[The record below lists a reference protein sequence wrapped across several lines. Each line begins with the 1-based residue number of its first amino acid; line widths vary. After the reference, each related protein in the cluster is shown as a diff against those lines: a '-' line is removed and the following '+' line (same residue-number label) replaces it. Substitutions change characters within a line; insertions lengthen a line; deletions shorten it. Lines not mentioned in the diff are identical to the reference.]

1 MLKGIARS
9 APVSGRP
16 ARGAPAQG
24 RRSAIV
30 RVVAAPTT
38 SAAPVEFEAVNHQ
51 EKPFKADI
59 EKLQLNT
66 DVAKDLYKD
75 MKLGRDFEDMC
86 AQMYYRGKMFGFVH
100 LYCGQEAVSTG
111 VIRLLNKDD
120 YVCRC
125 ASGRSSWLL
134 SAYCNCSP

>member
-1 MLKGIARS
+1 MLKGFSRP

-16 ARGAPAQG
+16 VLQW
-24 RRSAIV
+24 RRSTIAG
-30 RVVAAPTT
+30 VVAAPTP
-38 SAAPVEFEAVNHQ
+38 AAGPVEHEAVNHQ
-51 EKPFKADI
+51 EKPFTADI
-59 EKLQLNT
+59 EKLQLNE

-111 VIRLLNKDD
+111 IIRLLNKGDF
-120 YVCRC
+120 VCR
-125 ASGRSSWLL
+125 
-134 SAYCNCSP
+134 

>member
-1 MLKGIARS
+1 MMMKGISKS
-9 APVSGRP
+9 ATFSGRT
-16 ARGAPAQG
+16 AQVQRPSG
-24 RRSAIV
+24 RCIAS
-30 RVVAAPTT
+30 RVVAAPT
-38 SAAPVEFEAVNHQ
+38 SAPVEFEAVNHQ

-59 EKLQLNT
+59 EKLKLNPE
-66 DVAKDLYKD
+66 VARDLYKD

-111 VIRLLNKDD
+111 IIRLLNKED

-125 ASGRSSWLL
+125 VSQ
-134 SAYCNCSP
+134 